1 MHASIGVALAYD
13 RHLNGSTGRRQTLEE
28 CFHLSRSTTLLNKR
42 LKEPIETTD
51 KDPIWGTAAALLT
64 LTFSSPDACRLED
77 AWPLNPRASSALDW
91 LPMNKSKMAL
101 MNIIDP
107 LRPDSLFHIMA
118 TSFVQMNIPPP
129 EKGVDGIPSE
139 LASLCLLDSSSTQ
152 ANNPYFNAAHGLSRI
167 IYLPDSEITTGL
179 TQPFM
184 QSIEGCFE
192 KLLRERDPVALLM
205 LYAWYKKTSRSTW
218 WIELRARVECT
229 SIRSYLKVKYSG
241 NAAIQSFLSNEYF
254 NE

>member
-13 RHLNGSTGRRQTLEE
+13 RHLNGPSGRRQTLEE
-28 CFHLSRSTTLLNKR
+28 CFHLARSTTLLNKR
-42 LKEPIETTD
+42 LKEPIETKD

-64 LTFSSPDACRLED
+64 LTFSSPDACTLED

-101 MNIIDP
+101 MGIMDP

-118 TSFVQMNIPPP
+118 TTFVHMNIPPP
-129 EKGVDGIPSE
+129 KMGVDGIPRK
-139 LASLCLLDSSSTQ
+139 LASLCHLDESSTQ
-152 ANNPYFNAAHGLSRI
+152 INNPYFNAAHGLSRI
-167 IYLPDSEITTGL
+167 IYLPDAEITTGL

-184 QSIEGCFE
+184 QSIEGPFE
-192 KLLRERDPVALLM
+192 NLLRERDPTALLM
-205 LYAWYKKTSRSTW
+205 LYLWYKKTSRSTW

-229 SIRSYLKVKYSG
+229 SIRSYLKTNHRKNS
-241 NAAIQSFLSNEYF
+241 AIQEFLERGLS
-254 NE
+254 